1 MAISDDE
8 AGRLIEHLERTVREA
23 AAEQDKPGITEIIN
37 QWRADV
43 EAGRPVER
51 KLTVRQSPGLDALTA
66 NPRSSTKS
74 SGEFV
79 GTEAYSAIEQLDML
93 VTALGVAL
101 VAPQMM
107 ARRFIETIITLSGPK
122 SEDLHDPVVRL
133 VGVADTDEPD
143 GDGPARI
150 SRTSIDQSRQLTGA
164 LDKLLHEIIEAAEL
178 PQRNLPSAEEL
189 A

>member
-1 MAISDDE
+1 MAITDDE
-8 AGRLIEHLERTVREA
+8 ARRLIEHLERTVREA
-23 AAEQDKPGITEIIN
+23 ADQQGKPGITEIIN

-51 KLTVRQSPGLDALTA
+51 KLKVRQSPGIDVLADS
-66 NPRSSTKS
+66 PRSSTIS

-79 GTEAYSAIEQLDML
+79 GTEAYRSIEELDML
-93 VTALGVAL
+93 VTALCVAL

-107 ARRFIETIITLSGPK
+107 ADRFVDTITTFSGRGSK
-122 SEDLHDPVVRL
+122 GLYDPVVRL

-150 SRTSIDQSRQLTGA
+150 SRTSIDQSREVTGA
-164 LDKLLHEIIEAAEL
+164 LNRLLREIIEEADL
-178 PQRNLPSAEEL
+178 PQRDLPDTRGFA
-189 A
+189 

>member
-1 MAISDDE
+1 MAITDDE
-8 AGRLIEHLERTVREA
+8 ARRLIEHLERSVRDA
-23 AAEQDKPGITEIIN
+23 ADQQDKPGITEIIN

-51 KLTVRQSPGLDALTA
+51 KLKVRQSPGIDVLAET
-66 NPRSSTKS
+66 PRSSTTS

-79 GTEAYSAIEQLDML
+79 GTEAYNSIEQLDML

-107 ARRFIETIITLSGPK
+107 ADRFMDTITTFSSPGSKGLY
-122 SEDLHDPVVRL
+122 DPAVRL

-150 SRTSIDQSRQLTGA
+150 SRISIDQSREMTSA
-164 LDKLLHEIIEAAEL
+164 LDRLLREIIEEADL
-178 PQRNLPSAEEL
+178 PQRDLPGTREFA
-189 A
+189 